1 MKVAQN
7 YTRYQSAKSNIAF
20 NSLRKIEYK
29 GLFNP
34 KVSVED
40 ARAVVEAKNSNLFK
54 SFFEKYDGIAVFNL
68 NKKKSSDK
76 YFISLNFK
84 YSEPETKKGFAAK
97 FLSGV
102 KKIFTPKKSQ
112 YNEICIYSNENN
124 FPANASWKLAYDV
137 QFLNLEKIEK
147 QIEYKKQE
155 EATLKLLNS
164 MIDK

>member
-1 MKVAQN
+1 MKVTPN
-7 YTRYQSAKSNIAF
+7 YTPYHSTNTNISF

-29 GLFNP
+29 GIFNP

-40 ARAVVEAKNSNLFK
+40 ARAVIEAKNSNLFK

-68 NKKKSSDK
+68 NKKKSSDN

-97 FLSGV
+97 FLNSV
-102 KKIFTPKKSQ
+102 KKVFTPKKYK
-112 YNEICIYSNENN
+112 YNEICIYSTENK

-137 QFLNLEKIEK
+137 QFLNLEKVEK
-147 QIEYKKQE
+147 QIEYKKQK

>member
-1 MKVAQN
+1 MKIIQN
-7 YTRYQSAKSNIAF
+7 YSSPYSKNSNIAF
-20 NSLRKIEYK
+20 NSLKKIEYK
-29 GLFNP
+29 GIFNP

-40 ARAVVEAKNSNLFK
+40 ARAVLEAKNSKLFQ
-54 SFFEKYDGIAVFNL
+54 SFFEKYDGIAEFNL
-68 NKKKSSDK
+68 DKKKSSDK

-102 KKIFTPKKSQ
+102 TKTFTPKKSQ